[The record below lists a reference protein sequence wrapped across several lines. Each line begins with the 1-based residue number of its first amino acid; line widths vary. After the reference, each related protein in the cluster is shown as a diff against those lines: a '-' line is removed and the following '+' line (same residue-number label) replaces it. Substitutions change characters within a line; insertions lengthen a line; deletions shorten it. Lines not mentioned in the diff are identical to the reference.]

1 VEAEEECKCPPPG
14 APGWMSTFADLMSLL
29 MCFFVLLLSF
39 SEMDVLKFKQ
49 IAGSMK
55 FAFGVQNQVKV
66 EDIPKGTSVIAQEF
80 SPGKPEP
87 TPIEV
92 VMQQTIEITK
102 AKLDFQD
109 GESSKV
115 GGEEDVKIRKTERKI
130 EEEASQDLPTETS
143 DLVASADAQQ
153 EEAPVQQEDESDA
166 KSEVTDQTPSPGIS
180 AQQGLAQ
187 KIAKELRDEIEDGA
201 IEIEALGQQLIIRVR
216 EKGAFPSG
224 SAFLQPRFRPVITKV
239 ATILVDIPG
248 SIIISGHT
256 DNEPVQSELY
266 RSNWDLSAQ
275 RAVSVAHE
283 MIKVKGITDKQMSI
297 IGYAGTK
304 PLSDGKTDLDQRRNR
319 RVEITIMQGEA
330 SESGEVSTDYNDAEE

>member
-1 VEAEEECKCPPPG
+1 MDEEECKCPPPG

-87 TPIEV
+87 TPIQV
-92 VMQQTIEITK
+92 VTQQTIEITK
-102 AKLDFQD
+102 AKLDFQE

-115 GGEEDVKIRKTERKI
+115 GGQEDVKIRKTDRQI

-143 DLVASADAQQ
+143 DLQASAEAEK
-153 EEAPVQQEDESDA
+153 EES
-166 KSEVTDQTPSPGIS
+166 TDQENQDSSAQSPLTNQVPAPGAS
-180 AQQGLAQ
+180 AQQGLA
-187 KIAKELRDEIEDGA
+187 KKVAKELRDEIEDGA
-201 IEIEALGQQLIIRVR
+201 IEIESLGQQLIIRIR

-224 SAFLQPRFRPVITKV
+224 SAFLQPRFRPVIAKV
-239 ATILVDIPG
+239 ARILVDIPG
-248 SIIISGHT
+248 VITISGHT

-275 RAVSVAHE
+275 RAASVAHE
-283 MIKVKGITDKQMSI
+283 MIKVQGISDKKMSI
-297 IGYAGTK
+297 IGYANTK
-304 PLSDGKTDLDQRRNR
+304 PLSDGKTDIDRRRNR
-319 RVEITIMQGEA
+319 RVEIAIMQGEA
-330 SESGEVSTDYNDAEE
+330 AESGEVGADY